1 MQHPLISLIYLD
13 EIAIIN
19 LMRFKTLRRLV
30 KFNHTVQAFWF
41 HSSGEWRWLDTKRLS
56 VTSLNRLL
64 WQESVPS
71 LAFFTMLVLS
81 GIIATAGL
89 LSGSTATVIGAMIV
103 APLMGPIIGIS
114 YAFSVGNR
122 RLLRRSFLTIVF
134 GTIATI
140 LSAILICKLTGIQTL
155 TPEIFARTEPTL
167 LDLLVAIAA
176 GAAGAYAKLTPRIS
190 NAFPGVAIS
199 VALVPPLS
207 IVGIGLALGN
217 TSVWIGAATLWI
229 ANLTGII
236 LSGVLIFLWQGYGSL
251 KRAKGGL
258 ILSLGIVMLV
268 CIPLGI
274 SFDRLLS
281 KSKNRQIVHQTVET
295 QLAMASYDVRSIY
308 LSERNQVLH
317 VEVEVSVKDEQQMTV
332 ENVQDIQS
340 KLQELLNQPVF
351 LQVTVFDVQ
360 EFSVPLEI

>member
-1 MQHPLISLIYLD
+1 
-13 EIAIIN
+13 
-19 LMRFKTLRRLV
+19 MRFKTLRKIA
-30 KFNHTVQAFWF
+30 KFNHAIQKFWY
-41 HSSGEWRWLDTKRLS
+41 HSSGEWRWLDAKRLS
-56 VTSLNRLL
+56 ITSLNRLL

-89 LSGSTATVIGAMIV
+89 LSGSTATVIGAMII

-122 RLLRRSFLTIVF
+122 RLIRRSFLTIVL

-140 LSAILICKLTGIQTL
+140 LSAILICKLTGLQTL

-217 TSVWIGAATLWI
+217 TSVWLGAGTLWI

-236 LSGVLIFLWQGYGSL
+236 LSGVLIFLWQGYGSF

-258 ILSLGIVMLV
+258 ILSLGVVLLV

-274 SFDRLLS
+274 SFERLLS
-281 KSKNRQIVHQTVET
+281 KSKDRQIVRYAVET
-295 QLAMASYDVRSIY
+295 QLAMASYDVRSIQ
-308 LSERNQVLH
+308 LSERDRVLL
-317 VEVEVSVKDEQQMTV
+317 VEVEVSVKDDQQMTAD
-332 ENVQDIQS
+332 NVQSIQS
-340 KLQELLNQPVF
+340 ELQELLDQPVF
-351 LQVTVFDVQ
+351 LRVTVFDIQ
-360 EFSVPLEI
+360 EFSAPIGVKP